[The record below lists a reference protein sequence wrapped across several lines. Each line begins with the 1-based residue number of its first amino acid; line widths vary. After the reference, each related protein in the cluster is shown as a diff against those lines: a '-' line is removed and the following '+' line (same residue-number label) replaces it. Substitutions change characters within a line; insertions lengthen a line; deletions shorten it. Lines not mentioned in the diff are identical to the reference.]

1 MDCNKEGYA
10 ENIGIKEECSGDFNC
25 HHEEIECVE
34 PSVAVDDTDPQLFT
48 DDQNCDMC
56 EYVGE
61 SLLGLREHRKLQH
74 ETMCSSCVQSI
85 CVPKVQRGQI
95 FKCEGCKQFLE
106 RSKRSTLM
114 VKNSLN
120 QIVNNSFA
128 CEECDYATSQ
138 AYNLIIHKESEHMKP
153 CDKCKYTATTLN
165 LLEYHKKRKH
175 ETMRKHGKTYAC
187 DQCDYSGSTNYNLKE
202 HKKSVHEG
210 IKYTCDLCE
219 YSSSQVNQLKI
230 HKQCKHGGIRY
241 PCDQCKYS
249 ASKKWDLKVHKQ
261 SKHEGIRF
269 TCDQCEYS
277 ASQKW
282 KLKVHMRSVHE
293 CIRNQCSQCI
303 FSTTSTR
310 NLMRHKQRMH

>member
-1 MDCNKEGYA
+1 MTINRRKSCLLYSKQL
-10 ENIGIKEECSGDFNC
+10 IPIKVYSIFF
-25 HHEEIECVE
+25 IECVE

-120 QIVNNSFA
+120 EIVNNSFA

-175 ETMRKHGKTYAC
+175 ET
-187 DQCDYSGSTNYNLKE
+187 
-202 HKKSVHEG
+202 
-210 IKYTCDLCE
+210 
-219 YSSSQVNQLKI
+219 
-230 HKQCKHGGIRY
+230 IRY
-241 PCDQCKYS
+241 
-249 ASKKWDLKVHKQ
+249 
-261 SKHEGIRF
+261 
-269 TCDQCEYS
+269 
-277 ASQKW
+277 
-282 KLKVHMRSVHE
+282 
-293 CIRNQCSQCI
+293 QCSQCI
-303 FSTTSTR
+303 FSTTVTR
-310 NLMRHKQRMH
+310 NLKRHKQRMH